1 MKNKFIALILI
12 LTLAV
17 AVTSCASGRYGG
29 RHKTGCPMAAS

>member
-29 RHKTGCPMAAS
+29 KYKTGCPMAS